1 MAEEFYKG
9 VAKTGRN
16 SEGSLMIN
24 MARRTSIFNLFKY
37 TRLGMKLFTTGRM
50 AFKEEG
56 IENKEQLRLLLR
68 GIEKAEEEAR

>member
-1 MAEEFYKG
+1 
-9 VAKTGRN
+9 
-16 SEGSLMIN
+16 MIN

-50 AFKEEG
+50 ALGEEG
-56 IENKEQLRLLLR
+56 IENKAQLRTLLR